1 MFATILIWSLNYIFA
16 KAALAYMDSMAFNAL
31 RYTVAATIVL
41 AWWRAKETPQ
51 PLDKHQLLGMLSV
64 GLWGYGVYQI
74 LFIQGLQHTTAGN
87 SALFGSTAP
96 LWTAVIGLLLGRER
110 LAMFSWVGVVLA
122 FVGVSLVI
130 IGGQAHISINP
141 GQTLG
146 DLLSLFAALVW
157 ASFTIFS
164 KAPLARHSY
173 TQFVA
178 FGVTAGAVLL
188 MVIGGPTLAAVRWD
202 LIPWW
207 VYLVIIFSGA
217 LSNAVAYLVW
227 ANAVAKVGAARTAI
241 FLNLTPVITL
251 SLGVLALHEPIA
263 WVQIVGA
270 AGVLLGVWLT
280 TRS

>member
-16 KAALAYMDSMAFNAL
+16 KAALGYLDALAFNAL
-31 RYTVAATIVL
+31 RYPIAAMIVL
-41 AWWRAKETPQ
+41 IWWRWKATPQ
-51 PLDKHQLLGMLSV
+51 PLDKRHLIVMLLV

-74 LFIQGLQHTTAGN
+74 LFIQGLHYTTAGN

-96 LWTAVIGLLLGRER
+96 LWTAVIGLVLGRER
-110 LAMFSWVGVVLA
+110 LGKLSWAGIALA
-122 FVGVSLVI
+122 FVGVSFVI
-130 IGGQAHISINP
+130 IGGQAHVSINP

-146 DLLSLFAALVW
+146 DLLSLSAALVW
-157 ASFTIFS
+157 ASFTVLS

-173 TQFVA
+173 SQFVA

-188 MVIGGPTLAAVRWD
+188 LISGGPSLFTVRWD

-217 LSNAVAYLVW
+217 LSNALAYLVW
-227 ANAVAKVGAARTAI
+227 ANAVAKVGSARTAI

-280 TRS
+280 ARS